1 MADDSDDDPGLAGLS
16 PEFQAM
22 VGGMAGHTASF
33 AKILERRAAAQA
45 SMKEAAQEKDDVEYF
60 ESYAGLAIH
69 EDMLKDQPRVDAYR
83 QAIEFHGKEWAG
95 SSGTTVIDV
104 GSGTGLLAIF
114 SARAGAKRVV
124 AVEAS
129 RLAHFLRQIVEASA
143 EARDV
148 VEVKEC
154 RAEELDLGSDKVAD
168 VIVSEWMGYALLF
181 ENMLP
186 SVIAVR
192 NKYLKPEGLMLP
204 SRCRLQLAPLED
216 GAWRDSKLNFWRNV
230 HGIDM
235 SALVPLATATM
246 CEQPQHRC
254 VPPGGIFG
262 KATEVLS
269 LDLHSVQEA
278 DLAKFEAPLS
288 FEVPA
293 GRRLD
298 GFVAWFECEFGAA
311 GWLLS
316 TAPSESA
323 THWRQTAFMLRQP
336 LEGGGGI
343 AVSGSVVIE
352 RHEEYTRGYRI
363 NFDLTAPGRKKR
375 MASFEL
381 R

>member
-22 VGGMAGHTASF
+22 VGGLAGHTASF
-33 AKILERRAAAQA
+33 AKILDRRAAAQA
-45 SMKEAAQEKDDVEYF
+45 AMKEAAQEKDDVEYF

-69 EDMLKDQPRVDAYR
+69 EEMLKDQPRVDAYR
-83 QAIEFHGKEWAG
+83 QAIEFHGKDWA
-95 SSGTTVIDV
+95 SSGGTTVIDV

-154 RAEELDLGSDKVAD
+154 RAEDLSLGSEKVAD

-204 SRCRLQLAPLED
+204 SRCRLQVAPVED

-254 VPPGGIFG
+254 VPPAGVFG
-262 KATEVLS
+262 KAVEVLC

-278 DLAKFEAPLS
+278 DLARFETPLN

-316 TAPSESA
+316 TGPSETA

-336 LEGGGGI
+336 LDGGGGV

-352 RHEEYTRGYRI
+352 RHEEYTRGYRV
-363 NFDLTAPGRKKR
+363 NFDITAPGRKKR